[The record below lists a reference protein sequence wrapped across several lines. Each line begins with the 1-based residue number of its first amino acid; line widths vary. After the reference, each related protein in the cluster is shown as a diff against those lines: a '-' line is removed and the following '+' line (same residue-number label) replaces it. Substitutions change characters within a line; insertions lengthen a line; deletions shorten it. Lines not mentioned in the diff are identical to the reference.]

1 MNMLRTF
8 ILSCLIPLVLMG
20 QDLPPDV
27 IKSQYL
33 TPSGNQVWVY
43 LPAEVKTESLP
54 CILIAA
60 AGTRIFHGIGLAD
73 GDMPEHIP
81 YVKAGFAVVAY
92 GLSGPWPKE
101 ITEASVRKSIQDFI
115 QSQGGVNDAVEA
127 LKLAKSKHAVIDTGR
142 AFVAGHSSA
151 GVLALNLAQ
160 KSSLFKGCI
169 AYAAPA
175 DLEKRYG
182 AKAMD
187 EIETS
192 VKGFKSFILGYS
204 PRRHI
209 EDIKCPVFIFH
220 STDDPEVPHD
230 MIVDYVSAI
239 KEKGKIVKSV
249 EALSGGHYDPMIK
262 EGIPQAIEWMQG
274 LLPPVPDK

>member
-1 MNMLRTF
+1 
-8 ILSCLIPLVLMG
+8 
-20 QDLPPDV
+20 
-27 IKSQYL
+27 
-33 TPSGNQVWVY
+33 
-43 LPAEVKTESLP
+43 
-54 CILIAA
+54 
-60 AGTRIFHGIGLAD
+60 
-73 GDMPEHIP
+73 MPEHIP

-192 VKGFKSFILGYS
+192 VKGFKSF
-204 PRRHI
+204 
-209 EDIKCPVFIFH
+209 
-220 STDDPEVPHD
+220 VPHD